1 MLYID
6 HLSNLCLECDPQFLQ
21 EIHLYPSIKKK
32 RRRETSGIFKY
43 QSLTPEQVESPF
55 ILFSIYV
62 ASIDLDIWL
71 KIFFSNYIACSE
83 VLLALNLSCI
93 DSSLSETT
101 RAFFIVPCCEVES
114 QGILLLWKLANTGHA
129 WQSVPVSWTHARHK
143 DQNGLFK
150 TVQSTVVVPFCI

>member
-21 EIHLYPSIKKK
+21 EIHLYLSIKKK

-43 QSLTPEQVESPF
+43 QSLTPEQVESLF

-71 KIFFSNYIACSE
+71 KIVF
-83 VLLALNLSCI
+83 
-93 DSSLSETT
+93 
-101 RAFFIVPCCEVES
+101 
-114 QGILLLWKLANTGHA
+114 Q
-129 WQSVPVSWTHARHK
+129 
-143 DQNGLFK
+143 
-150 TVQSTVVVPFCI
+150 

>member
-21 EIHLYPSIKKK
+21 EIHLYLSIKKR

-43 QSLTPEQVESPF
+43 QSLTPEQVDSPF

-71 KIFFSNYIACSE
+71 KILFSNYVVCSE
-83 VLLALNLSCI
+83 VLPALNLFCS
-93 DSSLSETT
+93 DSSLNETT
-101 RAFFIVPCCEVES
+101 HAFFIVPWCEIES
-114 QGILLLWKLANTGHA
+114 KVILLWWKLANTKNA
-129 WQSVPVSWTHARHK
+129 WQSVPVSWTYAYHRAK
-143 DQNGLFK
+143 MACLKLFS
-150 TVQSTVVVPFCI
+150 VL